1 MMTKMTSTKQ
11 HIIELYQKFLD
22 RIPNQSEIDYW
33 NNQIDS
39 NLLKFEEL
47 LQKIEGSKEAYLLKL
62 KKQANNSES
71 DTISVNLDGN
81 ILFLNS
87 NDKVA
92 VETYLKTEYEPG
104 TTNFLKTILKKGMN
118 VINIGA
124 NVGYFA
130 LLAAR
135 EVGPQGKVF
144 AFEPFPQTVEILKKN
159 VLVNKFDNIEIE
171 SKAVSNKT
179 DFATLLTGGSS
190 LHNFISKK
198 KFPQLTEIKVPTIT
212 VDEFLEHRNI
222 CIDLILIDA
231 EGQEPLIFEG
241 MKNTLQNKNLK
252 IIFEFN
258 PFTLEF
264 SDTKPDI
271 FLNEIQKMGFLLYLI
286 DENSSSLN
294 LTSTSELIKQITP
307 PQVANIYLTRKSII

>member
-1 MMTKMTSTKQ
+1 MITPTKQ
-11 HIIELYQKFLD
+11 ILELYEKFLE
-22 RIPNQSEIDYW
+22 RAPAQSEIDYW
-33 NNQIDS
+33 NNQINS
-39 NLLKFEEL
+39 GLKINEL
-47 LQKIEGSKEAYLLKL
+47 SQKIGGSKEAYLLKL
-62 KKQANNSES
+62 KKQADDPES
-71 DTISVNLDGN
+71 DSISVNLDGN
-81 ILFLNS
+81 TLFIDS
-87 NDKVA
+87 NDKLA

-124 NVGYFA
+124 NIGYFT

-135 EVGPQGKVF
+135 EVGPTGKVF
-144 AFEPFPQTVEILKKN
+144 AFEPFPQTVELLKKN
-159 VLVNKFDNIEIE
+159 ILVNGFENVTIE

-198 KFPQLTEIKVPTIT
+198 KFPIHTEIKVPTIT
-212 VDEFLEHRNI
+212 VDEFLKHKNI
-222 CIDLILIDA
+222 NIDLIFIDA

-241 MKNTLQNKNLK
+241 MKNTLQSQNLE

-264 SDTKPDI
+264 SDTTPND
-271 FLNEIQKMGFLLYLI
+271 LLDQIQKMGFLQYLI
-286 DENSSSLN
+286 DENTSL
-294 LTSTSELIKQITP
+294 LKPITKSELIKQITP
-307 PQVANIYLTRKSII
+307 PNIANIYLTRKHIN